1 MNGMKRF
8 GLLAL
13 MALLATGGMAT
24 GTSVRL
30 LNLPEMVRLAD
41 RVFLGRCLS
50 AQEKPGASTSFVV
63 VEYVFEVRQGMKGAQ
78 SGEQV
83 VFRQVRS
90 GQAGVKGM
98 PGIPSYQRGEE
109 VVLFLH
115 ADSRLGLTSPV
126 GLFQGV
132 FHLAEAGDGT
142 MGLLNGL
149 QNRNLTY
156 QMGLVSAQGVG
167 ISAVELQSLQEVRP
181 IPIEIFTSL
190 VERIDLYHKSKGQS
204 PQ

>member
-1 MNGMKRF
+1 MKGMRF
-8 GLLAL
+8 WGTPAL
-13 MALLATGGMAT
+13 VALLATFGVAN

-50 AQEKPGASTSFVV
+50 AQEKPGASIFSVV
-63 VEYVFEVRQGMKGAQ
+63 AEYVFEVRQGMKGAQ
-78 SGEQV
+78 SEEQV

-90 GQAGVKGM
+90 GQAGVKVLS
-98 PGIPSYQRGEE
+98 GIPSYQKGEE
-109 VVLFLH
+109 VLLFLH
-115 ADSRLGLTSPV
+115 ADSRWGLTSPV
-126 GLFQGV
+126 GLSQGV
-132 FHLAEAGDGT
+132 FHLVAGGDGT

-167 ISAVELQSLQEVRP
+167 ISAVELQSLQEAGP
-181 IPIEIFTSL
+181 ITIEVFTSL
-190 VERIDLYHKSKGQS
+190 VERIDLHHKSKRRS